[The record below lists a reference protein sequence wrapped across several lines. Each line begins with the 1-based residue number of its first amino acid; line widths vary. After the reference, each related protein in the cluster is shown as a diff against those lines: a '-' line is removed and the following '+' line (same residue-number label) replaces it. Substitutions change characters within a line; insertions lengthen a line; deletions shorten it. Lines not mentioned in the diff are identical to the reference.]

1 MQYHKIPDE
10 TVHRLPIY
18 LRALLALQEQGIE
31 KLSSQE
37 LADSLGYGCYQVRKD
52 LSFFGKFGKRGV
64 GYITET
70 LIREILKILKLNVPQ
85 KAALIGIGNLG
96 AAILTYTGF
105 AKYNFRIVAAF
116 DSHPKKIGK
125 ITRNVTIENIDKIST
140 LKQRSVKIALIATP
154 ESAAQKTADALIAA
168 GVTSILNFAP
178 CNIKVPK
185 NIQIRNI
192 DIAMELACLPF
203 MASS

>member
-1 MQYHKIPDE
+1 MQYYKIPNE
-10 TVHRLPIY
+10 TIHRLPIY
-18 LRALLALQEQGIE
+18 LRALLTLQEEGIE

-64 GYITET
+64 GYATET

-85 KAALIGIGNLG
+85 KAALVGVGNLG
-96 AAILTYTGF
+96 AAMLTYTGF
-105 AKYNFRIVAAF
+105 AKYNFRIVTAF

-125 ITRNVTIENIDKIST
+125 IIRNVTIEDIGKIAT
-140 LKQRSVKIALIATP
+140 LKNRSVKIALIATP
-154 ESAAQKTADALIAA
+154 ESAAQKIADALIKA

-185 NIQIRNI
+185 NVQVRNI
-192 DIAMELACLPF
+192 DIAMELACLPL
-203 MASS
+203 MSSS